1 MSRAAHER
9 ILLVGDATREVRGAL
24 AEAMPGAHVTSVA
37 SYFDAIAEIS
47 AHPYTTVLA
56 SAEPIERRPEA
67 AVKSLRQAAG
77 EARVLLFSQPSLEP
91 VSRKMLAFGCDDYL
105 LTPTTPTE
113 LHQVFGAVPLRIAPG
128 SRAADDVRSEPL
140 VSSPPSNIALLMG
153 LPLAEI
159 LLDAMLL
166 HPHDTPTAAVKRINE
181 RIGPAMQLSFRR
193 DNVKPPTAPHG
204 AIVLRHAVRVN
215 NEDVASLCMTLA
227 CDGERRGEGNGE
239 ESAGRHFLAQLA
251 HLMGKVAS
259 LEDRHTRLQKLAIT
273 DELTG
278 LYNGRYFRHF
288 LTRILDKARTLRFP
302 VTLLLFDIDNFKK
315 YNDQY
320 GHGVG
325 DEILRQT
332 AALMRR
338 CCRDHDLVARISG
351 DEFAVVFWEK
361 DGPRQRLVS
370 SEVEGLREGK
380 AVAAPGRPPQSVMF
394 ILDRFRRQLS
404 LPDFSNLGKT
414 GKGTLTISGGLA
426 VFPYDAVDVDTLIEA
441 ADRALMFGAK
451 QGGKNSISLVGQ
463 DDMPPAT

>member
-1 MSRAAHER
+1 MGHER
-9 ILLVGDATREVRGAL
+9 ILLVGDATRQVQGAL
-24 AEAMPGAHVTSVA
+24 AEAIPGAHVTSVA
-37 SYFDAIAEIS
+37 TYFDAIAEIT

-77 EARVLLFSQPSLEP
+77 EARVLLFGQPSLEP
-91 VSRKMLAFGCDDYL
+91 VSRKMLAFGCDDYVI
-105 LTPTTPTE
+105 TPTTPAE
-113 LHQVFGAVPLRIAPG
+113 LHQVFGAPPLRLARVSP
-128 SRAADDVRSEPL
+128 ADDARSEPL
-140 VSSPPSNIALLMG
+140 VSSPPAKVALLMG

-159 LLDAMLL
+159 LLDAMLQ
-166 HPHDTPTAAVKRINE
+166 HPHDTPTAAVKRINA
-181 RIGPAMQLSFRR
+181 RIGPTMELSYRR
-193 DNVKPPTAPHG
+193 DQSEPPAPEG
-204 AIVLRHAVRVN
+204 SIALRHAVRMN
-215 NEDVASLCMTLA
+215 NEDVASLCLTLRR
-227 CDGERRGEGNGE
+227 DGEQDGE
-239 ESAGRHFLAQLA
+239 ESGGRHFLAQLA
-251 HLMGKVAS
+251 HLMGKIAS

-288 LTRILDKARTLRFP
+288 LTRIIEKARTMRFP

-361 DGPRQRLVS
+361 DGPRQRFAPS
-370 SEVEGLREGK
+370 DVEGQRDAN
-380 AVAAPGRPPQSVMF
+380 AVASPGRPPQSVMF
-394 ILDRFRRQLS
+394 ILDRFRRLIS

-426 VFPYDAVDVDTLIEA
+426 VFPYDASDVDGLIDA

-463 DDMPPAT
+463 DDAPPAT

>member
-1 MSRAAHER
+1 MSRVAHER
-9 ILLVGDATREVRGAL
+9 ILLVGDATRHVQGAL
-24 AEAMPGAHVTSVA
+24 SEAMPGAHVTAVA
-37 SYFDAIAEIS
+37 TYFDAIAEMT

-77 EARVLLFSQPSLEP
+77 EARVLLFGQPSLEP
-91 VSRKMLAFGCDDYL
+91 VSRKMLAFGCDDYVI
-105 LTPTTPTE
+105 TPTSPTE
-113 LHQVFGAVPLRIAPG
+113 LHQVFGTPPLRIAPAAPDAAG
-128 SRAADDVRSEPL
+128 SDARSEPL
-140 VSSPPSNIALLMG
+140 VSSPPGNVALLMG

-159 LLDAMLL
+159 LLDAMLQ

-181 RIGPAMQLSFRR
+181 RIGPTMRLHYGRGTAE
-193 DNVKPPTAPHG
+193 PPAAPDG
-204 AIVLRHAVRVN
+204 AVVLRHAVRVN
-215 NEDVASLCMTLA
+215 NEDVGNLSLTLPR
-227 CDGERRGEGNGE
+227 DEE

-251 HLMGKVAS
+251 HLIGKIAT

-288 LTRILDKARTLRFP
+288 LTRIIDKARTLRFP

-361 DGPRQRLVS
+361 EGPRQPRD
-370 SEVEGLREGK
+370 GK
-380 AVAAPGRPPQSVMF
+380 VVASAGRPPQSVMF
-394 ILDRFRRQLS
+394 ILDRFRRLLS
-404 LPDFSNLGKT
+404 LPDFSNLGAT

-426 VFPYDAVDVDTLIEA
+426 VFPYDAGDVDTLIDA

-463 DDMPPAT
+463 DEPPVIPAT